1 MRSAAIGVSGASPS
15 LPAELE
21 PRESGVL
28 PFFALLVCGGT
39 RPEVGE
45 SEISEG
51 EVSAT
56 SIGN

>member
-15 LPAELE
+15 LPAEE
-21 PRESGVL
+21 DPRESGVL

-39 RPEVGE
+39 PEVGE
-45 SEISEG
+45 SEISEA

-56 SIGN
+56 SIVN